1 MNKFITLK
9 MGIFRKFTICIIT
22 LVTTG
27 TIFGQ
32 TTTLFSDNFD
42 PASSSWNLGSVAAEN
57 AWHIGS
63 CAGNGISMSGDSAAY
78 ITNGTN
84 VVCGP
89 DYKYVP
95 SGSTSSIILSH
106 TINASCASGN
116 LNVKF
121 DYTSNPGSGDSFE
134 IVYSTN
140 GGSTWT
146 SLSTLSAQATW
157 FTSSTNALPITLAG
171 TSFVLG
177 FRFNYD
183 NSVVGTSI
191 PPAIDNVV
199 VTGTDNISPIL
210 ICPTADTIASSPVT
224 CQSALGK
231 VNGSIFSL
239 TDNCSDAAHISF
251 AQTPAITYMLNGH
264 LDDVLV
270 HVVVTDEAGNSSS
283 CDFTVVLV
291 DITSPTAVCPPN
303 THQLLNVNC
312 ETTLANFNS
321 YVLTNSTDNCGLGTT
336 SQSPAP
342 GTPVSGHG
350 TVQPVT
356 MTVNDAAGNSSTCTF
371 NVEMLDSLAPT
382 LTCPPTA
389 PMYVNSSCTGVVP
402 DHTGFIV
409 QHFAH
414 DSCSASGTITATQS
428 LVAGTFLSSNQN
440 ITYTVTDAHNNS
452 ATCVVMLV
460 LTDTIKPSIGCA
472 ASLYTI
478 SPTVNC
484 SAPLPNY
491 ATLAPPTTSDNCPG
505 TITVTQNPPP
515 GTIVSGINNYIYLI
529 AKDAAGNKDS
539 CQFVVNI
546 SDVTNPIIVCP
557 NDTVYAS
564 NNFCQGNLIDFRYLV
579 TMSDNCADTF
589 SLSQNFTQSPAIG
602 TLMTGTAPIAV
613 TLTTHD
619 NSGNSSSCVLQVGL
633 VDVSAPT
640 IDPIPS
646 FTGITDP
653 GTCDFTLPNY
663 ASTAAAHDNCSA
675 DAAIILTQNPIAGT
689 VLTGSGA
696 HNIDIIAEDE
706 AGNKD
711 TLTIY
716 FTVQDNSAP
725 IISVCPSAQTVY
737 ATATCDAPIGDYTA
751 LITVTDN
758 CTANGDFTI
767 TQSPAAGTTINSTTV
782 VTINVDD
789 ESGNTS
795 NTCFFN
801 ALFVDTISPQL
812 TCLADTSVLV
822 DASCNYNIPNLVAAT
837 LVQDNCDASP
847 TVTQSPL
854 AGTSATGTTI
864 VTLTATDATGN
875 TSTCQ
880 VNILPVITPV
890 NITSCTPDQLINT
903 VTCSGVI
910 ADYTGLTTADA
921 ACGGA
926 TFTQIPASGT
936 TLQAGNHTITIVAT
950 DTDNNTDTC
959 TFNLLIAE
967 NTAPTITCPSDTI
980 TCDPIVN
987 YTAPIGLDNCLAIT
1001 TQTDATG
1008 FTSGS
1013 TFPIGTTTIEYTV
1026 ADSSGN
1032 TTSCTFDINVLVYP
1046 GPAITMADTAICNV
1060 TSSIITAIAASS
1072 GTGQWTV
1079 INGGVA
1085 TINNDMANST
1095 GVNNLQ
1101 FGDNTFVWTIQSPSC
1116 GNTTD
1121 TVTVT
1126 VYELPNP
1133 PAATLDEMF
1142 ACNATSIEITGNTP
1156 TVGYGMWYDVNG
1168 VATFAD
1174 SSVVPTTVSN
1184 LQSGWNYIVWSIG
1197 NGVCPISTDTI
1208 RIFANQHAVINPID
1222 SLGTICSDDNSIIVS
1237 GIPPLTGF
1245 SSVWYISQGT
1255 GDIAYPSSSQTLIN
1269 NLGVGE
1275 NLIIYKLTSTNC
1287 DPSYD
1292 SIMVV
1297 VEDCNDLGGNF
1308 PTMITPNADGKND
1321 LWMLDNLNN
1330 AYPACSVV
1338 IFDQWGNIVYKST
1351 GYTNPWDGTFKNKPL
1366 PMGTYFYVIETKGT
1380 DNKVLKGN
1388 VSIIY

>member
-1 MNKFITLK
+1 MNKFITPK
-9 MGIFRKFTICIIT
+9 MGIFRKFAICIIS

-32 TTTLFSDNFD
+32 NATLFSDNFD
-42 PASSSWNLGSVAAEN
+42 PASSSWTLGSVGGEN
-57 AWHIGS
+57 SWHIGG
-63 CAGNGISMSGDSAAY
+63 CAGNGGSMVGDTAAY
-78 ITNGTN
+78 VTNGT
-84 VVCGP
+84 VVGCGP
-89 DYKYVP
+89 DFNYV
-95 SGSTSSIILSH
+95 SAATTNSIILSH

-116 LNVKF
+116 LNLKF
-121 DYTSNPGSGDSFE
+121 DYTANPGAGDSFE
-134 IVYSTN
+134 VVYSTN
-140 GGSTWT
+140 GGSSWT
-146 SLSTLSAQATW
+146 SLSTLSTHVTW
-157 FTSSTNALPITLAG
+157 FTSSTNALPAVLAG
-171 TSFVLG
+171 TTFELG

-183 NSVVGTSI
+183 NATVGT

-199 VTGTDNISPIL
+199 VTGTDNIAPIL

-224 CQSALGK
+224 CESALGK

-239 TDNCSDAAHISF
+239 TDNCSDLSHISF
-251 AQTPAITYMLNGH
+251 TQTPANTYILNGN

-270 HVVVTDEAGNSSS
+270 HVDVADEAGNHSS

-291 DITSPTAVCPPN
+291 DLTPPNAICPPD
-303 THQLLNVNC
+303 TFQLLNVNC
-312 ETTLANFNS
+312 ETTLGDFNN
-321 YVLTNSTDNCGLGTT
+321 YVLTNSTDNCGFGTT
-336 SQSPAP
+336 SQSPIP

-350 TVQPVT
+350 TIQPVT
-356 MTVNDAAGNSSTCTF
+356 MTVHDAAGNTSTCSF
-371 NVEMLDSLAPT
+371 NVELLDSLAPT
-382 LTCPPTA
+382 LTCPATV

-402 DHTGFIV
+402 DYTAFV
-409 QHFAH
+409 ASHFAH
-414 DSCSASGTITATQS
+414 DSCSATGTITATQN
-428 LVAGTFLSSNQN
+428 LVAGTFLASNQN

-460 LTDTIKPSIGCA
+460 LTDTIAPSIGCA
-472 ASLYTI
+472 ASSYTI

-505 TITVTQNPPP
+505 TITVTQNPAP

-529 AKDAAGNKDS
+529 ATDAAGNKDS

-546 SDVTNPIIVCP
+546 DDTTDPIITCP

-564 NNFCQGNLIDFRYLV
+564 NNFCQGHLIDFRYLV
-579 TMSDNCADTF
+579 TMSDNCTDTF

-613 TLTTHD
+613 TLTAHD
-619 NSGNSSSCVLQVGL
+619 NSGNSSSCVIQVGL
-633 VDVSAPT
+633 VDITAPT

-646 FTGITDP
+646 FTGVTDP
-653 GTCDFTLPNY
+653 GTCDFTLPDY
-663 ASTAAAHDNCSA
+663 ASTATAHDNCSA
-675 DAAIILTQNPIAGT
+675 DAAIILTQSPVAGT
-689 VLTGSGA
+689 VLIGSGA
-696 HNIDIIAEDE
+696 HSIYIIAEDE

-711 TLTIY
+711 TLTIN
-716 FTVQDNSAP
+716 FTVADNSAP
-725 IISVCPSAQTVY
+725 IISICPSAQTVY
-737 ATATCDAPIGDYTA
+737 ASATCDALVGDYTG

-767 TQSPAAGTTINSTTV
+767 NQSPAASTSINSDTPI
-782 VTINVDD
+782 TITVDD

-795 NTCFFN
+795 NMCSFN
-801 ALFVDTISPQL
+801 VLFVDTISPQL

-822 DASCNYNIPNLVAAT
+822 DASCNYNIPDLVVAT
-837 LVQDNCDASP
+837 PVDDNCDASP

-854 AGTSATGTTI
+854 AGTTATGTTI

-875 TSTCQ
+875 ISHCQ
-880 VNILPVITPV
+880 VNVLPLIAPV

-903 VTCSGVI
+903 ATCDAVI
-910 ADYTGLTTADA
+910 ADYTGLTTVSAT
-921 ACGGA
+921 CGGA
-926 TFTQIPASGT
+926 TITQIPASGT
-936 TLQAGNHTITIVAT
+936 TLPTGNHTIMIIAT
-950 DTDNNTDTC
+950 DTGNNKDTC

-967 NTAPTITCPSDTI
+967 STAPTITCPNDTT
-980 TCDPIVN
+980 TCDPVVN
-987 YTAPIGLDNCLAIT
+987 YTAPVGLDNCLSIT
-1001 TQTDATG
+1001 TQTDVTG

-1032 TTSCTFDINVLVYP
+1032 TTSCSFDVTVLVYP
-1046 GPAITMADTAICNV
+1046 SPAITMADTAICDI
-1060 TSSIITAIAASS
+1060 TSSVVSADAASS

-1079 INGGVA
+1079 INGGTA
-1085 TINNDMANST
+1085 SINNDMANST

-1101 FGDNTFVWTIQSPSC
+1101 FGDNIFVWTIQSPSC
-1116 GNTTD
+1116 GSTTD
-1121 TVTVT
+1121 TVTIT
-1126 VYELPNP
+1126 LYDLPNP
-1133 PAATLDEMF
+1133 PASTLDEMF
-1142 ACNATSIEITGNTP
+1142 ACNESSIEITGNSP

-1197 NGVCPISTDTI
+1197 NGVCPVSTDTI
-1208 RIFANQHAVINPID
+1208 HIFVNQKAQINPLD
-1222 SLGTICSDDNSIIVS
+1222 SLGTICADQNSITVS
-1237 GIPPLTGF
+1237 AIAPLTGF

-1255 GDIAYPSSSQTLIN
+1255 GDIAYPASSQTLISK
-1269 NLGVGE
+1269 LGVGE
-1275 NLIIYKLTSTNC
+1275 NIIVYEINSVNC

-1292 SIMVV
+1292 SLMVN
-1297 VEDCNDLGGNF
+1297 VEDCNNLGNNF
-1308 PTMITPNADGKND
+1308 PSMITPNADGKND
-1321 LWMLDNLNN
+1321 LWVLDNLNN
-1330 AYPACSVV
+1330 AYPSCSVV
-1338 IFDQWGNIVYKST
+1338 IFDQWGNTVYKST
-1351 GYTNPWDGTFKNKPL
+1351 GYANPWDGTFKNKPL
-1366 PMGTYFYVIETKGT
+1366 PMGTYFYVIDTKGT